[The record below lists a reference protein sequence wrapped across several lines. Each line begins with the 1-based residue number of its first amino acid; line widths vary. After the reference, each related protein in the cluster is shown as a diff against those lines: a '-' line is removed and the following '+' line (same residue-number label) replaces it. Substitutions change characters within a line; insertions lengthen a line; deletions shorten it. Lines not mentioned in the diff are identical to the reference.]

1 MVGGVPVDH
10 DACMTDVYA
19 FEHCPLRNATHKVAD
34 RSALVRAT
42 ARALW
47 PAARRA
53 ERVELSDDA
62 IEVWGLGGHTRVAW
76 GEITGVSS
84 ERRLLGRRTLRIRG
98 GRRPIQIAPILPG
111 YAEIE
116 RRVAARAPSSGN

>member
-1 MVGGVPVDH
+1 
-10 DACMTDVYA
+10 MTDVYA
-19 FEHCPLRNATHKVAD
+19 FEHCPLRNASHKVAD
-34 RSALVRAT
+34 RSAIVRGT

-62 IEVWGLGGHTRVAW
+62 IEVWGLGGHTRLAFT
-76 GEITGVSS
+76 EITTVRSA
-84 ERRLLGRRTLRIRG
+84 RTLLGRKTLRIRG
-98 GRRPIQIAPILPG
+98 GKGRIQIAPILPG

-116 RRVAARAPSSGN
+116 RRVLARAPRSR

>member
-1 MVGGVPVDH
+1 
-10 DACMTDVYA
+10 MTDVYA

-42 ARALW
+42 ALTLW

-62 IEVWGLGGHTRVAW
+62 IEVWGLGGHTRMPFRDV
-76 GEITGVSS
+76 TSVRSS
-84 ERRLLGRRTLRIRG
+84 RTLLGRTTLRIRG
-98 GRRPIQIAPILPG
+98 PQGRIQIAPILPG
-111 YAEIE
+111 YPEIE
-116 RRVAARAPSSGN
+116 RRVLAHAPATS

>member
-1 MVGGVPVDH
+1 
-10 DACMTDVYA
+10 MTDVYA

-34 RSALVRAT
+34 RSAIVRGT

-62 IEVWGLGGHTRVAW
+62 IEAWGLGGHTRLTFT
-76 GEITGVSS
+76 EITTVRSA
-84 ERRLLGRRTLRIRG
+84 RTLLGRKTLRIG
-98 GRRPIQIAPILPG
+98 GGKGKIQIAPILPG
-111 YAEIE
+111 SAEIE
-116 RRVAARAPSSGN
+116 RRVLERAARAR

>member
-1 MVGGVPVDH
+1 V
-10 DACMTDVYA
+10 TDVFA

-34 RSALVRAT
+34 HSAIVRGT

-53 ERVELSDDA
+53 ERVELSDEA
-62 IEVWGLGGHTRVAW
+62 IEVWGLGGHTRLAW
-76 GEITGVSS
+76 CEITRVRSA
-84 ERRLLGRRTLRIRG
+84 RTLLGRRTLRIRG
-98 GRRPIQIAPILPG
+98 GRGRIQIAPILPG

-116 RRVAARAPSSGN
+116 RRVLAHAPA